1 MEDARYAGEFEI
13 QEDGKGKVT
22 DINKGFAPTDGATIA
37 LTRKD
42 EYTLDGLPAG
52 IYYLVE
58 ISGNA
63 YFEKNLTPQKV
74 DMSLENRDSNDEG
87 SYRYEITVADT
98 AKTGELR
105 LEKVSEAPEITDHDT
120 RFSLEGAVYEVYMVT
135 GKDQPYDERYKVG
148 TFTTKLRQQTNNET
162 LTAIGIPEIL
172 NSCGVENQFR
182 MPDDSLVAISADQEE
197 CVFSGLPFGWYAVVE
212 VKESEGF
219 ALDPVIYYK
228 HLTPEHPEEKVRQ
241 TILSVET
248 TTETTT
254 EDTTETTTEDTTETT
269 TEITTENSTEVTTE
283 NSTEITTENS
293 TEITT
298 ENTTEATTEDT
309 EELTAELTTQT
320 TEQIHE
326 SGTPKTGDQTSLLLI
341 ACIGAGAALLAA
353 MILLICRNG
362 NKKRK

>member
-1 MEDARYAGEFEI
+1 
-13 QEDGKGKVT
+13 
-22 DINKGFAPTDGATIA
+22 
-37 LTRKD
+37 
-42 EYTLDGLPAG
+42 
-52 IYYLVE
+52 
-58 ISGNA
+58 
-63 YFEKNLTPQKV
+63 
-74 DMSLENRDSNDEG
+74 
-87 SYRYEITVADT
+87 
-98 AKTGELR
+98 
-105 LEKVSEAPEITDHDT
+105 
-120 RFSLEGAVYEVYMVT
+120 
-135 GKDQPYDERYKVG
+135 
-148 TFTTKLRQQTNNET
+148 
-162 LTAIGIPEIL
+162 
-172 NSCGVENQFR
+172 

-254 EDTTETTTEDTTETT
+254 ENTTETTTENTTETTTETTTEDTTETT

-353 MILLICRNG
+353 MILLSCRNG

>member
-1 MEDARYAGEFEI
+1 M
-13 QEDGKGKVT
+13 
-22 DINKGFAPTDGATIA
+22 
-37 LTRKD
+37 
-42 EYTLDGLPAG
+42 
-52 IYYLVE
+52 
-58 ISGNA
+58 
-63 YFEKNLTPQKV
+63 
-74 DMSLENRDSNDEG
+74 
-87 SYRYEITVADT
+87 
-98 AKTGELR
+98 
-105 LEKVSEAPEITDHDT
+105 
-120 RFSLEGAVYEVYMVT
+120 
-135 GKDQPYDERYKVG
+135 
-148 TFTTKLRQQTNNET
+148 
-162 LTAIGIPEIL
+162 
-172 NSCGVENQFR
+172 
-182 MPDDSLVAISADQEE
+182 
-197 CVFSGLPFGWYAVVE
+197 E

-254 EDTTETTTEDTTETT
+254 EDTTETTTEDTTET
-269 TEITTENSTEVTTE
+269 TTENSTEVTTE

>member
-1 MEDARYAGEFEI
+1 MEVR
-13 QEDGKGKVT
+13 
-22 DINKGFAPTDGATIA
+22 
-37 LTRKD
+37 
-42 EYTLDGLPAG
+42 
-52 IYYLVE
+52 
-58 ISGNA
+58 
-63 YFEKNLTPQKV
+63 
-74 DMSLENRDSNDEG
+74 
-87 SYRYEITVADT
+87 
-98 AKTGELR
+98 
-105 LEKVSEAPEITDHDT
+105 
-120 RFSLEGAVYEVYMVT
+120 
-135 GKDQPYDERYKVG
+135 
-148 TFTTKLRQQTNNET
+148 
-162 LTAIGIPEIL
+162 
-172 NSCGVENQFR
+172 
-182 MPDDSLVAISADQEE
+182 
-197 CVFSGLPFGWYAVVE
+197 
-212 VKESEGF
+212 ESEGF

-254 EDTTETTTEDTTETT
+254 EDTTETTTENTTETT
-269 TEITTENSTEVTTE
+269 TEDTTEDTTEITTE

-326 SGTPKTGDQTSLLLI
+326 SEPPKTGDQTSLLLI

>member
-1 MEDARYAGEFEI
+1 MR
-13 QEDGKGKVT
+13 
-22 DINKGFAPTDGATIA
+22 
-37 LTRKD
+37 R
-42 EYTLDGLPAG
+42 
-52 IYYLVE
+52 
-58 ISGNA
+58 
-63 YFEKNLTPQKV
+63 
-74 DMSLENRDSNDEG
+74 R
-87 SYRYEITVADT
+87 
-98 AKTGELR
+98 
-105 LEKVSEAPEITDHDT
+105 
-120 RFSLEGAVYEVYMVT
+120 T

-148 TFTTKLRQQTNNET
+148 TFTTKLGQQTNNET

-182 MPDDSLVAISADQEE
+182 MPDDSLVAISADQDE

-254 EDTTETTTEDTTETT
+254 EDT

>member
-1 MEDARYAGEFEI
+1 MVASVVFSVVI
-13 QEDGKGKVT
+13 SVLFSVVISVLFSVVT
-22 DINKGFAPTDGATIA
+22 SVLFS
-37 LTRKD
+37 
-42 EYTLDGLPAG
+42 
-52 IYYLVE
+52 VV
-58 ISGNA
+58 IS
-63 YFEKNLTPQKV
+63 V
-74 DMSLENRDSNDEG
+74 
-87 SYRYEITVADT
+87 V
-98 AKTGELR
+98 
-105 LEKVSEAPEITDHDT
+105 V
-120 RFSLEGAVYEVYMVT
+120 SLEGAVYEVYMVT

-254 EDTTETTTEDTTETT
+254 ENTTETTTENTTETT
-269 TEITTENSTEVTTE
+269 TETTKLIFHTTG
-283 NSTEITTENS
+283 I
-293 TEITT
+293 
-298 ENTTEATTEDT
+298 
-309 EELTAELTTQT
+309 
-320 TEQIHE
+320 
-326 SGTPKTGDQTSLLLI
+326 
-341 ACIGAGAALLAA
+341 
-353 MILLICRNG
+353 
-362 NKKRK
+362 